1 MHACM
6 NAIVSDAHTS
16 RYASSS
22 AGVCVPEPSQV
33 LHPNVN
39 LYSIASSAF
48 ASFRSPL
55 HNCLSSATAVQKSAG
70 GICTCTHQRRATP
83 RWTRTR
89 IHRVTER
96 VRDQCS
102 AMTSFAAK
110 RAPPMSERVIFCGNN
125 HLLEALTLCDSILSR
140 YKRCGIHLNNAE
152 AAAFANVQQRISSVS
167 GHAVFAANPRST
179 TQHKSKELG
188 LHEHARLTQMC
199 LIFQSPLVQTVANIN
214 EEFSKITGSPVRTYY
229 VNVHDSVLR
238 DPVNDA
244 VEPMDASNA
253 IGRCAQTKTT
263 LTTSSNVYIP
273 LCYNNHFVGCMEVEG
288 TAIDTSTPFFGY
300 ALQVVALTLQN
311 ATFIEQ
317 LRWETQK
324 AEAMVAMATRLARD
338 TLDESVL
345 VQSII
350 NTAKT
355 LTESDRCS
363 IFLVMPDGSL
373 KAHFEDGNVVVL
385 PAGTGIAGYVAQSGS
400 VVNIPNAYEDDRFNR
415 SVDKVTGYHT
425 RTILCLPIVFEGTI
439 VAVAQL
445 INKLDM
451 VTQSGQRLPRVFGR
465 RDEELFETFSMFAAA
480 SLRNCR
486 INETLLTEKKKSDA
500 ILDVVTLL
508 SNTDIRDVN
517 SIVRHALHGAKKLLN
532 ADRSSMFLLDKERN
546 ELYSKM
552 ADSASEIRFPCGQGI
567 AGTVAESGVGENIT
581 DAYADSRFNSAV
593 DRQLGYRT
601 QSILCEPI
609 VLNGEVLAVVQ
620 LVNKLSDD
628 GSVTCFTRTDQDTFK
643 VFSLFAGIS
652 INNSHLLEFAV
663 NAGREAMTL
672 SLQRNSITGQ
682 RAPKGVKAIAVT
694 PEEREAVTSIEFEE
708 VYDFTS
714 PEFNLFGVR
723 EKHDDPM
730 NAAAAVVYHLLWN
743 SGLPEKFG
751 CREQTLLN
759 FIVQCR
765 RRYRRVPYHNF
776 YHVVDVCQT
785 LYTYLYTGNASEL
798 LTELECYVLL
808 VTALVHDLDHMG
820 VNNSFYLKTDS
831 PLGILSSASGNNSVL
846 EVHHCSL
853 AIEILS
859 DPAADVFE
867 GLSGEDVAYAYRALI
882 DCVLATDM
890 ARHGDL
896 LKVFNEMARKGYDV
910 DHQESRRM
918 VMETLIKAGDVSNVT
933 KPFET
938 SRMWAIA
945 VTEEF
950 YRQGDMEKEKGVEV
964 LPMFDRSKNNE
975 LARGQIGFIDFVAGK
990 FFRDIV
996 GDLFHGMQW
1005 CVDTLESNRARWQNI
1020 LDGRRDSTR
1029 SSLC

>member
-1 MHACM
+1 MASLAAM
-6 NAIVSDAHTS
+6 MASAI
-16 RYASSS
+16 
-22 AGVCVPEPSQV
+22 G
-33 LHPNVN
+33 
-39 LYSIASSAF
+39 
-48 ASFRSPL
+48 
-55 HNCLSSATAVQKSAG
+55 ATAHLSG
-70 GICTCTHQRRATP
+70 SH
-83 RWTRTR
+83 
-89 IHRVTER
+89 
-96 VRDQCS
+96 
-102 AMTSFAAK
+102 
-110 RAPPMSERVIFCGNN
+110 

-140 YKRCGIHLNNAE
+140 YKRCGVQLSEAE
-152 AAAFANVQQRISSVS
+152 ISAFANVQQRMSSL
-167 GHAVFAANPRST
+167 GDCAAHAAQNPSKDAELNVYAKLSLRCLVF
-179 TQHKSKELG
+179 QH
-188 LHEHARLTQMC
+188 
-199 LIFQSPLVQTVANIN
+199 PLVHIICTIN
-214 EEFSKITGSPVRTYY
+214 DEFSKIVGGPVRTHYA
-229 VNVHDSVLR
+229 NTHDAVLC
-238 DPVNDA
+238 DPVNDTVA
-244 VEPMDASNA
+244 TMDASTP
-253 IGRCAQTKTT
+253 IGRCVQTKSTVT
-263 LTTSSNVYIP
+263 VSNTVYVP
-273 LCYNNHFVGCMEVEG
+273 LCYEGFVVGCIQIEG
-288 TAIDTSTPFFGY
+288 TVMDTTTPFFGY
-300 ALQVVALTLQN
+300 ALQVAALTLQN
-311 ATFIEQ
+311 ATSIDKM
-317 LRWETQK
+317 RWETKK
-324 AEAMVAMATRLARD
+324 AEAMVSMATRLARD
-338 TLDESVL
+338 TLEESVL
-345 VQSII
+345 VRSII

-363 IFLVMPDGSL
+363 IFLVKADGNL
-373 KAHFEDGNVVVL
+373 EAHFEDGNVVVL
-385 PAGTGIAGYVAQSGS
+385 PAGTGIAGYVAESGA

-415 SVDKVTGYHT
+415 SVDKVTGYRT
-425 RTILCLPIVFEGTI
+425 RTILCLPIAFEGTI

-486 INETLLTEKKKSDA
+486 INETLLAEKKKSDA
-500 ILDVVTLL
+500 ILDVVTVLA
-508 SNTDIRDVN
+508 NTDIRDVN
-517 SIVRHALHGAKKLLN
+517 SIVRHVLHGAKRLLN

-552 ADSASEIRFPCGQGI
+552 ADNANEIRFPCGKGI
-567 AGTVAESGVGENIT
+567 AGTVAESGVGENIM
-581 DAYADSRFNSAV
+581 DAYADSRFNSTV

-620 LVNKLSDD
+620 LVNKLGDD
-628 GSVTCFTRTDQDTFK
+628 GSVTCFTRADKDTFK

-663 NAGREAMTL
+663 NAGREAMAL
-672 SLQRNSITGQ
+672 GLHRNSITAQ
-682 RAPKGVKAIAVT
+682 RTPKGVKAIEVT
-694 PEEREAVTSIEFEE
+694 PEEREEVMSVDFEGA
-708 VYDFTS
+708 YDFTS
-714 PEFNLFGVR
+714 PNFNLFEVR
-723 EKHDDPM
+723 EKYSKPM
-730 NAAAAVVYHLLWN
+730 DAAARVVYNLLWDT
-743 SGLPEKFG
+743 GLPEKFG
-751 CREQTLLN
+751 CRDQTLLN
-759 FIVQCR
+759 FILQCR

-785 LYTYLYTGNASEL
+785 LLTYLYAGKASEF

-867 GLSGEDVAYAYRALI
+867 GLNGEDVAYAYRALI

-896 LKVFNEMARKGYDV
+896 VKVFEEMVKGEYNIKN
-910 DHQESRRM
+910 QESRRL
-918 VMETLIKAGDVSNVT
+918 VMETLMKAGDVSNVT
-933 KPFET
+933 KPFNM
-938 SRMWAIA
+938 SRMWAMA

-996 GDLFHGMQW
+996 GGLFHGMQW
-1005 CVDTLESNRARWQNI
+1005 CVETLNSNRARWQDI
-1020 LDGRRDSTR
+1020 LDGRRES
-1029 SSLC
+1029 SSLLV